1 MQIMKKAAVFGTW
14 TALLFLSP
22 LIAQAPSVGE
32 IDSVAEKIQWFGQS
46 AVKITTDQTTLYI
59 DPFRITKRDR
69 ADIIFIT
76 HDHKDHFDPPSITK
90 LLTPKTIIVAPRSC
104 RTNIDELDVAAI
116 NYLSPWDSV
125 TIADIHPQAVP
136 AYNIEKSNYHPKSK
150 DYLGYVLNVDGVR
163 VYHAGDTERIPE
175 MQQFECDIALLPLGQ
190 KYTMNS
196 VYEAA
201 NAALDVKAKIAIP
214 IHYGL
219 FEGKISDADAF
230 QNILQDS
237 IRVIIKPFD
246 FAQ

>member
-1 MQIMKKAAVFGTW
+1 MKKAAVFGTW

-46 AVKITTDQTTLYI
+46 AIKITTDQTTLYI
-59 DPFRITKRDR
+59 DPFRITERDR
-69 ADIIFIT
+69 ADVIFIT
-76 HDHKDHFDPPSITK
+76 HDHKDHFDPSSLSK
-90 LLTPKTIIVAPRSC
+90 LLTPKTIVVAPRSC
-104 RTNIDELDVAAI
+104 RTNIEKLDVADI
-116 NYLSPWDSV
+116 RYLSPWDSV
-125 TIADIHPQAVP
+125 TIAGIHVQAVP
-136 AYNIEKSNYHPKSK
+136 AYNVVKSNFHPKSR
-150 DYLGYVLNVDGVR
+150 DYLGYILTIDGVR

-201 NAALDVKAKIAIP
+201 DAALDVKAKIAIP

-237 IRVIIKPFD
+237 VRVIIKPFD
-246 FAQ
+246 FTQ